1 MSRRKRPQGHVNHE
15 RWLVSYADFITLL
28 FAFFVVLYSSSQVDN
43 RKVGKL
49 AAAIQVAFERLGM
62 FAPNGSRLSALAEP
76 GVLSNSKAEV
86 LPKALQRS
94 GNSAASFDGNMPK
107 RRAEAIAGIRKR
119 LELSL
124 ADELSRGELRLRTTP
139 EGVIISLQDLAF
151 FETGSAAVRRA
162 SYAALHRIASV
173 LSSTNCS
180 IRIEGHTDNVPIHTR
195 LYPSNWEL
203 STARAT
209 SIVRDFIEREAMDPA
224 RLSGAGYAEFHPIA
238 DNSGAEGRQLNR
250 RVDLVVVPPVGS
262 AIDLGAFRPA
272 GGDAVSGYMAESSQ
286 RH

>member
-1 MSRRKRPQGHVNHE
+1 MRRRKREHGHVNHE

-76 GVLSNSKAEV
+76 GVLSNSKAEA

-94 GNSAASFDGNMPK
+94 GNSAAAFDGNVPK

-119 LELSL
+119 LEASL
-124 ADELSRGELRLRTTP
+124 ADELARGELRLRTTP

-151 FETGSAAVRRA
+151 FETGSASVRQH

-173 LSSTNCS
+173 LAPTDCS
-180 IRIEGHTDNVPIHTR
+180 IRIEGHTDNVPIHTH

-209 SIVRDFIEREAMDPA
+209 SIVRDFVEREQMDPG
-224 RLSGAGYAEFHPIA
+224 RLSGAGYAEFHPMA
-238 DNSGAEGRQLNR
+238 DNSTAAGRQLNR

-262 AIDLGAFRPA
+262 SIDLGKFRPG
-272 GGDAVSGYMAESSQ
+272 GGDAPNAGMTAASP
-286 RH
+286 RR